1 MKKGAV
7 KKARRSPA
15 APRAPRAGAEIR
27 VHPATSERWDDLE
40 ALFGPRGACAGCWCM
55 WWRLRRSD
63 WRKGKGDGNRRALRA
78 LVRRDE
84 PPGLIAYAGQD
95 PVGWIAV
102 APRGD
107 YPGLD
112 RSRTLKPVDERPV
125 WSVTCFFTARAHRRR
140 GVTVKLLEAAARHAR
155 ARGADCLEGYP
166 VEPRKDSVPDPWV
179 FTGLAGAFRKAGFV
193 EVARRSETRPIM
205 RREL

>member
-1 MKKGAV
+1 VKKGAV

-15 APRAPRAGAEIR
+15 APRTPRAGTAVR
-27 VHPATSERWDDLE
+27 VHPATPERWDDLE

-55 WWRLRRSD
+55 WWRLRRSE
-63 WRKGKGDGNRRALRA
+63 WRSGKGDGNRRALRA

-84 PPGLIAYAGQD
+84 PPGLIAYAGKE

-125 WSVTCFFTARAHRRR
+125 WSVTCFFTARAYRRR